1 MIRPR
6 IPAALLLL
14 AAALLIAGCGGG
26 DDGSK
31 DSSSSTSA
39 STMTSTTDTDTDA
52 TMTDSSSSGDSMA
65 AADSSNPMVGGA
77 AMYAD
82 KPIAVNA
89 SAAPNL
95 TTLVTAVK
103 AAGLVDTL
111 AGPGPFTVFAPT
123 NDAFAKVPA
132 ATLQD
137 LLKPANKA
145 QLTGILTY
153 HVVPGTYRAADL
165 EDGQQLTTVNGA
177 MLEVTKN
184 GDTVSVGG
192 VPIQTADVVQSNG
205 VVHVIGS
212 VLMPPTAK

>member
-1 MIRPR
+1 MIRMPK
-6 IPAALLLL
+6 PVLLSML
-14 AAALLIAGCGGG
+14 AASLLVVAGCG
-26 DDGSK
+26 D
-31 DSSSSTSA
+31 DSSKN
-39 STMTSTTDTDTDA
+39 
-52 TMTDSSSSGDSMA
+52 DSSMGSSQQSDAAMTATDHDSMQ
-65 AADSSNPMVGGA
+65 AADASADSTQPADGSNPMVGGA

-103 AAGLVDTL
+103 AAGLVETL

-137 LLKPANKA
+137 LLKPANKKA
-145 QLTGILTY
+145 LTGVLTY
-153 HVVPGTYRAADL
+153 HVVPGTLRAADL
-165 EDGQQLTTVNGA
+165 EDGDELTTVNGA
-177 MLEVTKN
+177 KLKVAVD

-192 VPIQTADVVQSNG
+192 VPIETADVMQGNG

-212 VLMPPTAK
+212 VLMPPS